1 MNELVMLSGFTCGII
16 GYACLVLFDLNLLTR
31 NNDRL
36 ETLYSLGGG
45 FLLLGILQDLP
56 GHTSSLPLAARII
69 TGVLAVAFLVLI
81 FYTCFLYGNRTKWR
95 KEEREDRKHPWY
107 ERKLSDKGIFALCRH
122 PAVWLNV
129 MFFLCLRASTGYP
142 YLQTILFSV
151 FGILLAI
158 VEDRIIFPKVVPGY
172 NHYKNTTPFLF
183 PNRSST
189 ARCRETWNQ
198 K

>member
-1 MNELVMLSGFTCGII
+1 MNEVFMLSGLTCGLI
-16 GYACLVLFDLNLLTR
+16 GYACLVLFDLNLLSR

-56 GHTSSLPLAARII
+56 NGKPTLPMAVRIV

-81 FYTCFLYGNRTKWR
+81 FYTCFLYGTRSKWR
-95 KEEREDRKHPWY
+95 KAEREDRTHPWY
-107 ERKLSDKGIFALCRH
+107 DRKLNDKGIFALCRH
-122 PAVWLNV
+122 PVVWLNV
-129 MFFLCLRASTGYP
+129 LFFLCLRAATGYP
-142 YLQTILFSV
+142 YVQTILFSV
-151 FGILLAI
+151 LGFVLAL
-158 VEDRIIFPKVVPGY
+158 VEDRIFLPRTIPGY
-172 NHYKNTTPFLF
+172 AQYKTTTPFLF
-183 PNRSST
+183 PNRRSV